1 MKPNYLI
8 PIVCILT
15 FTVFRLNAQQA
26 ADKAIETSNGKIE
39 VIYFHNTYRCATCL
53 AIESVTKSTLEKEYP
68 EQMKAGK
75 ITFQSL
81 NIQEDA
87 NESIAQKLNV
97 SGQSLLFIKDNKR
110 ADLTNDAFM
119 YARTKPDKLS
129 EKIIETINKL

>member
-1 MKPNYLI
+1 MKPNYLMS
-8 PIVCILT
+8 IVCMLT
-15 FTVFRLNAQQA
+15 FTAFTLNAQQA
-26 ADKAIETSNGKIE
+26 ADKATDTNNGKVE
-39 VIYFHNTYRCATCL
+39 VVYFHNTYRCATCL

-97 SGQSLLFIKDNKR
+97 SGQSLLFIKGDKK

-119 YARTKPDKLS
+119 YARTKPEKLS
-129 EKIIETINKL
+129 EKIVETINKL